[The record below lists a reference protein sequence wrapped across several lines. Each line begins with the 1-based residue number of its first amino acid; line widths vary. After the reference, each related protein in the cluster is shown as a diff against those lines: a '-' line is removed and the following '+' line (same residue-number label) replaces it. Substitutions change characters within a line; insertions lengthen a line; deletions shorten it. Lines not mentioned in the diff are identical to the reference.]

1 MENIFEVSLLIPLYN
16 EQETFPVLIDRLK
29 NVLNNFKHPTE
40 IVLINDGSTDAT
52 PQLME
57 QVALADDR
65 FQCVFLSRNY
75 GHQFA
80 LSAGMQYARAT
91 QGIMVLD
98 GDLQDPPELLPEFYN
113 LLQQGNDVVYAIRK
127 KRKEG
132 IIKRLL
138 YWAYYRIM
146 RNISSIHIPLDSG
159 DFCMMSR
166 RVLNQLNAMP
176 ERNRY
181 IRGMRSWV
189 GYKQI
194 GYEYNRSE
202 REAGE
207 SKYSFKMLWRLAYS
221 GIFNFSEFPIKF
233 ITRIGFI
240 TILFSLIYFADTLY
254 KKIFYPEIMPQGFTM
269 ITFLITLF
277 CGVQLLSLGLI
288 GEYVLRIYDQ
298 VKGRPIFVTDK
309 IIKDKK
315 VSN

>member
-16 EQETFPVLIDRLK
+16 EQETFPALIDRLK

>member
-189 GYKQI
+189 VYKQI